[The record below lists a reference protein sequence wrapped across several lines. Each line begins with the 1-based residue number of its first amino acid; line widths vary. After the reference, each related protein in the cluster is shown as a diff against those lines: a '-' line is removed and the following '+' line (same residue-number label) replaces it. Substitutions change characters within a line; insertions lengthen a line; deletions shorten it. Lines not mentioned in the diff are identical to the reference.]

1 MKTTNI
7 ILAAL
12 LFSTGVIL
20 SQNSNKPVTVRIKK
34 IENVNGVKTVIDT
47 TYTTTDLSSVPEF
60 DNNVL
65 NINLEE
71 INNGV
76 DKTME
81 ITTNLPGVTEI
92 DAQIAEDGDWVSKD
106 MEEGIK
112 IGDTKKQNE
121 CNKKI
126 VIVRT
131 NDNTKSGNER
141 VGPQKTKVI
150 IIKNVKCVEVTESE
164 LGILGKKSAPTD
176 KRLELTQLH
185 AYPNPNNGLLGLT
198 LEIAKKGATDISIYN
213 GSGQL
218 VFEEKLENFTG
229 LYEKQIDISANPKGI
244 YFVTVKQNN
253 ESITKKL
260 ILE

>member
-34 IENVNGVKTVIDT
+34 VENVNGVKTLIDT
-47 TYTTTDLSSVPEF
+47 TYTTTDLSSLPEF
-60 DNNVL
+60 DKNVL

-71 INNGV
+71 TSNGSE
-76 DKTME
+76 KTME
-81 ITTNLPGVTEI
+81 ITTHLPGATEI
-92 DAQIAEDGDWVSKD
+92 DAHMIEDGEWTSKN
-106 MEEGIK
+106 MEEAINATDAKGKSECSQK
-112 IGDTKKQNE
+112 IM
-121 CNKKI
+121 
-126 VIVRT
+126 IVRT
-131 NDNTKSGNER
+131 NDDPKSGNER

-150 IIKNVKCVEVTESE
+150 IIKNIKCVEVTESD
-164 LGILGKKSAPTD
+164 LGILGKKNAPSD
-176 KRLELTQLH
+176 KRLELTQLQ
-185 AYPNPNNGLLGLT
+185 AYPNPNNGLLVLT
-198 LEIAKKGATDISIYN
+198 LEIAKKGATDISIFN

-218 VFEEKLENFTG
+218 VFEEKLDNFTG
-229 LYEKQIDISANPKGI
+229 HYEKQIDISANPKGI
-244 YFVTVKQNN
+244 YFVTVKQND